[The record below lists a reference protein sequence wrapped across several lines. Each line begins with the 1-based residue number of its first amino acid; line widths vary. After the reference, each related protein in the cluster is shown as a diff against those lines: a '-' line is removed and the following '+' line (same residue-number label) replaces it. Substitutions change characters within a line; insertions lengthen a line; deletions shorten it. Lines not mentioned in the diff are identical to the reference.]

1 MICFNP
7 KGTARRI
14 NSLSDPGAQQDRMA
28 PSGRVCNGDE
38 RLIIPSW
45 SKCDGDD
52 VEQVPFGVDGPRA
65 RYPREVCRNDRK
77 LFGILNKLFRYVSH
91 EVSDTDVAL
100 ILQYK

>member
-1 MICFNP
+1 
-7 KGTARRI
+7 
-14 NSLSDPGAQQDRMA
+14 MA

-65 RYPREVCRNDRK
+65 R
-77 LFGILNKLFRYVSH
+77 ILGRFAGMTGNCSEF
-91 EVSDTDVAL
+91 
-100 ILQYK
+100 